1 MISMLK
7 DSNFIRNS
15 CTRMKKKFSLTHFWL
30 YLFLY
35 VEKINYFCRCFEVS
49 VNKKL

>member
-15 CTRMKKKFSLTHFWL
+15 CTRMKKKVLINSFLALFVSLCG
-30 YLFLY
+30 
-35 VEKINYFCRCFEVS
+35 K
-49 VNKKL
+49 NKLLLQMF